1 MADDN
6 TATSPPSATSLR
18 TTGLAVRR
26 PSSHS
31 LAAMPVFVCS
41 CVRVFVCEPTYPLS
55 LVVVDQVIGAG
66 FGRTGTNSL
75 QLALNRL
82 GFPCYHMNRV
92 FHHGGGHI
100 GHWTRVAQI
109 QQRRAAAHDKGA
121 SASASAAD
129 DDDAEW
135 GWDEIFHSY
144 RATVDWPSCEY
155 YKELLHKYPGAKVIL
170 SLRDA
175 EGWHRSVVET
185 IYASEAEYRDS
196 WLYRLLVFLNPRM
209 RSFHRM
215 VHSTIWS
222 KFGDVDLR
230 SPEGK
235 AAAIKR
241 FNEHA
246 DEVRR
251 SVPAAQLLE
260 FQATDGWAPLCA
272 FLGVPVPDEPY
283 PRVNS
288 AEDFK
293 AMIRAK
299 KFLMIVPPLVVLSL
313 VAGAAAIAYSYWNS
327 SQ

>member
-1 MADDN
+1 
-6 TATSPPSATSLR
+6 
-18 TTGLAVRR
+18 
-26 PSSHS
+26 
-31 LAAMPVFVCS
+31 
-41 CVRVFVCEPTYPLS
+41 
-55 LVVVDQVIGAG
+55 
-66 FGRTGTNSL
+66 
-75 QLALNRL
+75 
-82 GFPCYHMNRV
+82 
-92 FHHGGGHI
+92 
-100 GHWTRVAQI
+100 
-109 QQRRAAAHDKGA
+109 
-121 SASASAAD
+121 
-129 DDDAEW
+129 
-135 GWDEIFHSY
+135 
-144 RATVDWPSCEY
+144 
-155 YKELLHKYPGAKVIL
+155 
-170 SLRDA
+170 
-175 EGWHRSVVET
+175 
-185 IYASEAEYRDS
+185 
-196 WLYRLLVFLNPRM
+196 M